1 MGVKASG
8 GIKTFEQAVA
18 LINAGATRLGCG
30 ASVAIV
36 SGATAQGSY

>member
-8 GIKTFEQAVA
+8 GIRNYDQAIA
-18 LINAGATRLGCG
+18 LINAGASRLGCG

-36 SGATAQGSY
+36 SGAQSQGTY